1 MLTLLDSMRDL
12 EPLARAEARNYL
24 EGFFRS
30 IERPESIK
38 RQLVNGC
45 KAQPTM

>member
-1 MLTLLDSMRDL
+1 MRDL
-12 EPLARAEARNYL
+12 EPLARGEAKNYL

-30 IERPESIK
+30 IERPESVK
-38 RQLVNGC
+38 RQFVNSC

>member
-1 MLTLLDSMRDL
+1 VALLDSMRDL
-12 EPLARAEARNYL
+12 EPDARSEAKDYL

-30 IERPESIK
+30 IEKPNAIK
-38 RQLVNGC
+38 KQFVDGC